1 MKQCVLHPEKICDD
15 CGECNDRCIL
25 DPNKICDNCFK
36 CLETDKRPYA
46 EIPISG
52 VYMDDEYSPGPE
64 SPFAPDLEDGDYVL
78 DSDESWKEGL
88 RLKVRTLPGAYASR
102 AKRRRVYR

>member
-1 MKQCVLHPEKICDD
+1 M
-15 CGECNDRCIL
+15 L

-36 CLETDKRPYA
+36 CLESDTRPYA

-52 VYMDDEYSPGPE
+52 VYMDEEYSPEPGN
-64 SPFAPDLEDGDYVL
+64 PFAPDEEDGYVL

-88 RLKVRTLPGAYASR
+88 HLHVKTLRGAYASR
-102 AKRRRVYR
+102 AKRRRNYR